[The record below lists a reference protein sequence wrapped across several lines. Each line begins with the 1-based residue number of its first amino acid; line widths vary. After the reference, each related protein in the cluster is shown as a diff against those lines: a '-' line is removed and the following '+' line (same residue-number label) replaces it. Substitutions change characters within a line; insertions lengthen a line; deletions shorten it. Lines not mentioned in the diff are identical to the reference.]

1 VHTHYLT
8 NCSVVSRVNRVTL
21 HLAFSVA
28 FVSKLWAST
37 FLLFYF
43 HFAEYFFFYNLQTRK
58 HKEPHTRNFFYFSGG
73 WRRRRNSFLEVN
85 DGPFSLVC
93 QWVVTLSFFL
103 PRLTWFDLWGS
114 SGKFLTSLTN
124 SHTHTHI
131 RGIETHTGIYRG
143 GSTFSLLSKGGVD
156 SLKKYKRNDKVW
168 PESVLQKLYKSTTRH
183 TISQLCV

>member
-1 VHTHYLT
+1 MHTHYLT

-93 QWVVTLSFFL
+93 QWVVTLSIFFFL
-103 PRLTWFDLWGS
+103 VWPGSTCGGALENSSLHWRILT
-114 SGKFLTSLTN
+114 
-124 SHTHTHI
+124 HTHTGHRNTHRYI
-131 RGIETHTGIYRG
+131 QGRIYLFSSFKRRG
-143 GSTFSLLSKGGVD
+143 
-156 SLKKYKRNDKVW
+156 W
-168 PESVLQKLYKSTTRH
+168 
-183 TISQLCV
+183 